1 MNFSGLSR
9 KEKEKA
15 LMLSILETLQE
26 FGGQS
31 ERTEIKENIISQN
44 DDIAEFA
51 NKKFTSKK
59 TGNTYSKFEFVFNF
73 ALKNLMIA
81 GFLEYTKRNP
91 IVTLT
96 TKGMDVD
103 LEKINI
109 EQDIY
114 SISDKYWED
123 RHQEYKTKKSEKDNI
138 SQYKETEFEE
148 DSNDEISLE
157 EQYKES
163 FREKLLEAI
172 SKMSPKKFEMFSRL
186 LLNKM
191 GVEFTNKG
199 VQVSNDG
206 GIDGYGYHRD
216 LDDFRTT
223 RVVIQCKRYNSNDVG
238 SPEIDRFLGAMNKF
252 QADYGIFIT
261 NSRYSKAAQEAS
273 RAGTPITL
281 IDGNDLVRLVIK
293 YQLHIK
299 PIQTYELLDF
309 YNEE

>member
-1 MNFSGLSR
+1 MNFSNMSAL
-9 KEKEKA
+9 EKEKT
-15 LMLSILETLQE
+15 LVPYILQILQE
-26 FGGQS
+26 LGGQA
-31 ERTEIKENIISQN
+31 ERSAIKEKLVSSN

-51 NKKFTSKK
+51 NKKDVSKK
-59 TGNTYSKFEFVFNF
+59 TGNEYSKFAFRFNF
-73 ALKNLMIA
+73 ALKNLMLA
-81 GFLEYTKRNP
+81 GFLKYSRGDSF
-91 IVTLT
+91 VTLT
-96 TKGMDVD
+96 DKGMN
-103 LEKINI
+103 INI
-109 EQDIY
+109 DELNIDADIY
-114 SISDKYWED
+114 AITNKYWDEK
-123 RHQEYKTKKSEKDNI
+123 RAENKKKKTSPEKSIQEKVEEK
-138 SQYKETEFEE
+138 
-148 DSNDEISLE
+148 NDDVSDE
-157 EQYKES
+157 EQYKET
-163 FREKLLEAI
+163 FKEKLLDAI
-172 SKMSPKKFEMFSRL
+172 ADMSPKKFEMFSRQL
-186 LLNKM
+186 LQKM
-191 GVEFTNKG
+191 GVDFDKNKG

-261 NSRYSKAAQEAS
+261 NSRYTVAAQEAA

-309 YNEE
+309 YNTDE